1 MPEEWRAALQD
12 GAKGFGIHLTEAQ
25 AKACERYV
33 SLLLDWN
40 RRVNLTAITDP
51 RKIAVLH
58 LLDSMTCLAAVPIVT
73 NARVI
78 DVGSGAGLPGIP
90 IAVARPD
97 LFVTLLE
104 STRKKCHF
112 LKEAISSLC
121 LAGAS
126 VDCRRAEDAGR
137 DPAVRETFDV
147 AVSRAVAD
155 LSVVAELC
163 LPFVRVGGLVLAM
176 KGPRVGEEMGH
187 GRRACAG
194 LGGEVEFTRS
204 FTLSAPDEAA
214 ERVIVGIRKVTAT
227 PEKYPRRPGIP
238 SKRPLGIDTSRRRV

>member
-1 MPEEWRAALQD
+1 MPAEWRAALQH
-12 GAKGFGIHLTEAQ
+12 GAKGFGIDLTEAQ
-25 AKACERYV
+25 AEACERYV
-33 SLLLDWN
+33 SLLLAWN
-40 RRVNLTAITDP
+40 QRVNLTAITDP

-58 LLDSMTCLAAVPIVT
+58 LLDSLTCLAAVPIGT

-90 IAVARPD
+90 IAVVRPD
-97 LFVTLLE
+97 LRVTLLE
-104 STRKKCHF
+104 ATRKKCRF
-112 LKEAISSLC
+112 LEDAVTALG
-121 LAGAS
+121 LVGAS
-126 VDCRRAEDAGR
+126 VDCRRAEDAGH
-137 DPAVRETFDV
+137 DPLLREAFDV

-155 LSVVAELC
+155 LAVLAELC
-163 LPFVRVGGLVLAM
+163 LPLVKVGGLVLAM
-176 KGPRVGEEMGH
+176 KGPRVGEEIAQ

-204 FTLSAPDEAA
+204 FTLSAPDEPA

-227 PEKYPRRPGIP
+227 PEKYPRRAGTP